1 MTRTRRELLAASIV
15 PLAGCQAPAERAP
28 GEPFR
33 SATSADHR
41 VGFVGDLMFGRDVDA
56 VHRDGP
62 ADAVWGSMHEHLQS
76 LDGVVANLEC
86 CVSERGERWPDKT
99 FYFRAD
105 PDWVVPAL
113 GAGNV
118 AAVSLANN
126 HLLDFGE
133 TALLDTLDHLST
145 GGIAH
150 AGAGPNAAAALEPT
164 VVDAGG
170 LRVGV
175 LGLTDQ
181 WSQFGA
187 GPDSPGTAHVALS
200 ADDEATRRA
209 VRNGVATARESGA
222 DLVVAS
228 LHWGPN
234 WEVEPSTD
242 QQRFARWL
250 IDEGVDVVHGHSA
263 HVIQGVETHRGRPI
277 IYDAGDFVD
286 DYAIKEGLHNDR
298 SFLFEL
304 VVDGGEPTALELR
317 PVEIVDERV
326 ERAGDDAAAWLR
338 DRMHTLSG
346 PFGTTVERS
355 GRGVRIPLDGGE
367 GSTSGNES
375 GTNETVSRNERQE
388 RTRSRRRVPTPT
400 AFSSS

>member
-1 MTRTRRELLAASIV
+1 MTRSRRELLAASVV
-15 PLAGCQAPAERAP
+15 PLAGCQVPSERAP

-33 SATSADHR
+33 SASADHR
-41 VGFVGDLMFGRDVDA
+41 IGLVGDLMFGRNVDA
-56 VHRDGP
+56 VHRDGSP
-62 ADAVWGSMHEHLQS
+62 DAVWGSMHEHLQT

-105 PDWVVPAL
+105 PDWAVPAL
-113 GAGNV
+113 EAGNV

-133 TALLDTLDHLST
+133 TALLDTLDHLSA
-145 GGIAH
+145 GGIVH
-150 AGAGPNAAAALEPT
+150 AGAGPDADAALEPT

-170 LRVGV
+170 LRIGV

-209 VRNGVATARESGA
+209 VRNGVAAARAAGA

-234 WEVEPSTD
+234 WEVEPSAA

-263 HVIQGVETHRGRPI
+263 HVIQGVETYRGRPI

-286 DYAIKEGLHNDR
+286 DYAIKDGLHNDR

-304 VVDGGEPTALELR
+304 VVDDGELTALELR
-317 PVEIVDERV
+317 PIEIVDRRS

-338 DRMHTLSG
+338 ERMRTLSA

-355 GRGVRIPLDGGE
+355 GRGVRIPLGDAEGE
-367 GSTSGNES
+367 ESASANES
-375 GTNETVSRNERQE
+375 GTNESESEN
-388 RTRSRRRVPTPT
+388 
-400 AFSSS
+400 

>member
-15 PLAGCQAPAERAP
+15 PLAGCQVPSERAP

-33 SATSADHR
+33 SASADHR
-41 VGFVGDLMFGRDVDA
+41 IGLVGDLMFGRDVDA
-56 VHRDGP
+56 AHRDSP
-62 ADAVWGSMHEHLQS
+62 SDAVWGSMHEHLRS

-105 PDWVVPAL
+105 PDWAVPAL
-113 GAGNV
+113 EAGNV

-133 TALLDTLDHLST
+133 TALLDTLDHLSA

-150 AGAGPNAAAALEPT
+150 AGAGPDATAALEPT

-200 ADDEATRRA
+200 ADDDATRRA
-209 VRNGVATARESGA
+209 VRNGVAAARESGA

-234 WEVEPSTD
+234 WEVEPSAA

-263 HVIQGVETHRGRPI
+263 HVIQGVETYRGRPI

-304 VVDGGEPTALELR
+304 VVDGGEPTTLELR

-338 DRMHTLSG
+338 DRMRTLSA

-355 GRGVRIPLDGGE
+355 GRGVRIPLGDAEGE
-367 GSTSGNES
+367 GTASGNES
-375 GTNETVSRNERQE
+375 
-388 RTRSRRRVPTPT
+388 
-400 AFSSS
+400 SSNGSATTESDRDGA